1 MSTKGHGKA
10 VEYMKSFGV
19 PLILMG
25 GGGYNVPNVAR
36 CWAYET
42 SICVG
47 NKIDGNIPTTEPFY
61 DYFGPDHK
69 LHVTPKSNMDNK
81 NSKEELH

>member
-1 MSTKGHGKA
+1 
-10 VEYMKSFGV
+10 MKNYGI

-42 SICVG
+42 SCCIG
-47 NKIDGNIPTTEPFY
+47 KKIDGNIPINEPFY
-61 DYFGPDHK
+61 DYFGPDYR
-69 LHVTPKSNMDNK
+69 LHVSPKSNMENK
-81 NSKEELH
+81 NTKEELNNIVMTVHDYLK